1 LHKIGDVNTVPIEAG
16 RGLKQPK
23 RFRDWAKENGLSY
36 YTAWRWN
43 KSGLMPK
50 GIEVRRMPSGMLLVY
65 EKPVLQPVDDNPA
78 AVVYASINVRE
89 DGKELERQAE
99 MCISFCLAR
108 GWQVSQIVKE
118 RAGGPGA
125 KQTKLLQLIESRPKR
140 LVVLH
145 RNRLSRYNFE
155 LIKALLFQIGCHLVV
170 ADESS
175 NSLNGP
181 GAMEDLIEVI
191 ALTFRKHYGP
201 KKGQVL
207 FEKLRSLIMGA
218 S

>member
-1 LHKIGDVNTVPIEAG
+1 VKTLSIEADEE
-16 RGLKQPK
+16 RKQPK
-23 RFRDWAKENGLSY
+23 RFRDWAKENGLTY

-43 KSGLMPK
+43 KRGRMPK
-50 GIEVRRMPSGMLLVY
+50 GIEVRQMPSGMLMVY
-65 EKPVLQPVDDNPA
+65 EKSVSRPLEDNPA
-78 AVVYASINVRE
+78 AVVYASINARE

-99 MCISFCLAR
+99 MCTSFCLAR
-108 GWQVSQIVKE
+108 GWQVSQVVKE

-125 KQTKLLQLIESRPKR
+125 KQTKLLRLIESRPKR

-145 RNRLSRYNFE
+145 RNRLSRYNFD
-155 LIKALLFQIGCHLVV
+155 LVKALLFQIGCHLVV

-175 NSLNGP
+175 SSLSGP

-207 FEKLRSLIMGA
+207 FEKLRSLLGEKD
-218 S
+218 